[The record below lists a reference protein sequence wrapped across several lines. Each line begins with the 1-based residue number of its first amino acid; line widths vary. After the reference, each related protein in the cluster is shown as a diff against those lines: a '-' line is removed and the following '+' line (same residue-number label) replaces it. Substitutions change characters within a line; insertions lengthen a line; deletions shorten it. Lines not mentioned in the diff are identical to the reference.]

1 MICFPVLRFWS
12 VVFTIWIRNYF
23 FRSCAEPMTI
33 ALWNSRR
40 SHGLASQ
47 AKGWWRKGKLSL
59 LRQGNHSSGARDGGS
74 LKRLSKPHQCLEHS
88 TWTVFWGFQMIMTNF
103 IDLCL
108 SFESSDSQMAPYV
121 VIWCHCTSL
130 YRFLSYGP
138 WSYGYG
144 VKWSVWPQVQAN
156 LKMKLPTLGSR
167 KSRCVLIQWHFF
179 SVFFSIAKRSCAV
192 QSLRPWFWRRNSDG
206 EKLWKAKLGC
216 TGRPSKSSKSPA
228 VT

>member
-1 MICFPVLRFWS
+1 MLGTFNVNCFLWFPDDHDECHWS
-12 VVFTIWIRNYF
+12 LLEFWIRLSDG
-23 FRSCAEPMTI
+23 SCCYI
-33 ALWNSRR
+33 
-40 SHGLASQ
+40 
-47 AKGWWRKGKLSL
+47 
-59 LRQGNHSSGARDGGS
+59 
-74 LKRLSKPHQCLEHS
+74 
-88 TWTVFWGFQMIMTNF
+88 
-103 IDLCL
+103 
-108 SFESSDSQMAPYV
+108 
-121 VIWCHCTSL
+121 IWCHCTSL
-130 YRFLSYGP
+130 YRFLSYAP

-167 KSRCVLIQWHFF
+167 KSRCVVIQWHFF
-179 SVFFSIAKRSCAV
+179 FCFFSIAKRSCAV